1 MLLPLAVCLALSL
14 GAIPADRQTL
24 TVTMIAHAAVHITD
38 GKGAVLVDFPYDPG
52 TVFAPWSPEGVP
64 RGPKPLCIITHGH
77 PDHFDPEMAPK
88 FCGAILGPKDLAATG
103 KVRRIELQPVV
114 NWNGVSIN
122 AFTTPH
128 DPEREHYSYLLE
140 WHGVRLYF
148 TGDTDNLDSLL
159 AAHDLDAAFVTPSLL
174 IALKRQ
180 GAHLD
185 ARQIISYHHHA
196 GDPVPDFQG
205 RIISHPGQVLKLSAK

>member
-1 MLLPLAVCLALSL
+1 
-14 GAIPADRQTL
+14 
-24 TVTMIAHAAVHITD
+24 MISHAAVHITD

-103 KVRRIELQPVV
+103 KVRHIELQPVV

-128 DPEREHYSYLLE
+128 DPRGSTIPIFSS
-140 WHGVRLYF
+140 G
-148 TGDTDNLDSLL
+148 TACASTSPG
-159 AAHDLDAAFVTPSLL
+159 TPTTLTPYW
-174 IALKRQ
+174 Q
-180 GAHLD
+180 HT
-185 ARQIISYHHHA
+185 ISTRPSSRRVY
-196 GDPVPDFQG
+196 
-205 RIISHPGQVLKLSAK
+205 